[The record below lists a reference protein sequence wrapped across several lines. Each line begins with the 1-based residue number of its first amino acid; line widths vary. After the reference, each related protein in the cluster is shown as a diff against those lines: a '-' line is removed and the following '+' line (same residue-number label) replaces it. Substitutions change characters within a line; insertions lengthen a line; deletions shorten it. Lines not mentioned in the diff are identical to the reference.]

1 MPRTDRAARALD
13 QRLGV
18 IAPSAL
24 ARPPRGW
31 LKAIREALGMT
42 TRQYSARLGVSQ
54 PRVVLLE
61 KGEAE
66 GTLTLESLR
75 RAAEALDCELVYVI
89 VPRKPLTQMLLD
101 QAELKADEQLGRM
114 DQTMQLENQALTAAD
129 RARQRALLV
138 DELLRGDLRR
148 LWDQPA

>member
-1 MPRTDRAARALD
+1 
-13 QRLGV
+13 
-18 IAPSAL
+18 
-24 ARPPRGW
+24 

-75 RAAEALDCELVYVI
+75 RAAEALDCELVYVL

-101 QAELKADEQLGRM
+101 QAELKTEEQLGRM